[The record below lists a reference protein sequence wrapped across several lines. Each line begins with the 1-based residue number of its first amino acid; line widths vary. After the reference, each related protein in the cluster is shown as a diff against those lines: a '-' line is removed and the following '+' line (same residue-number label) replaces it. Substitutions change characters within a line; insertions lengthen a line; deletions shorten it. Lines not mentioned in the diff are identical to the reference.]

1 MYGVVR
7 DQVGQ
12 TVTAE
17 GAEVIL
23 LKGGV
28 EVGRTPITSSRV
40 DQNYELNMRIDQ
52 NRSGTT
58 FYTDKAVA
66 AGGLFSLVVSMNGAL
81 FYPIEVSGNLTAGK
95 GGERVKLDLT
105 LGEDEDK
112 DGLPDTWEAW
122 QLYQA
127 GLYPDAN
134 GDWDLSLIDRNGDF
148 DKDGQ
153 SNLLEYIAGT
163 FAGDA
168 TETFGLTIKEK
179 LPQSGMWGLSPPSPR
194 RVPAPRSSTAF
205 PSDEIDFPDPRFAAP
220 LRYRPRAVAEYDLH
234 PQDWVEFDLPPRRRH
249 ACHAGAAFRRLSRGH
264 RGLALESESDAGW
277 LHQHAAASQQR
288 HAGME
293 QVGARRSFGLADRPD
308 RPVGLSGEMLRGRIG
323 RNRPAADA
331 TKQHVGAQRREFP
344 RLPEQQGDGKFPD
357 LLELLCH
364 FPRRDCRECQDFQ
377 VRRRRAGSGQSAA
390 DFLSEP

>member
-1 MYGVVR
+1 MKHDLVKTPHLYRFLALYRVIGLMLLGTGVAHAFPPAPYYTMYGVVR

-28 EVGRTPITSSRV
+28 EVGRTPITSSRI
-40 DQNYELNMRIDQ
+40 DQNYELSMRIDQ

-81 FYPIEVSGNLTAGK
+81 FYPIEVSGSLTAGK

-105 LGEDEDK
+105 LGEDKDK

-127 GLYPDAN
+127 GRYP
-134 GDWDLSLIDRNGDF
+134 GDDGNWDLSLIDKGGDF

-168 TETFGLTIKEK
+168 TETFSLAIKEK
-179 LPQSGMWGLSPPSPR
+179 LPESVRLEFYGITGKVYTLESTLDMKTWT
-194 RVPAPRSSTAF
+194 RVPFAVGAPGIGNNAHQATGIGIVSAFTAPRTTTK
-205 PSDEIDFPDPRFAAP
+205 
-220 LRYRPRAVAEYDLH
+220 
-234 PQDWVEFDLPPRRRH
+234 EFY
-249 ACHAGAAFRRLSRGH
+249 RLS
-264 RGLALESESDAGW
+264 
-277 LHQHAAASQQR
+277 
-288 HAGME
+288 
-293 QVGARRSFGLADRPD
+293 
-308 RPVGLSGEMLRGRIG
+308 
-323 RNRPAADA
+323 
-331 TKQHVGAQRREFP
+331 
-344 RLPEQQGDGKFPD
+344 
-357 LLELLCH
+357 
-364 FPRRDCRECQDFQ
+364 
-377 VRRRRAGSGQSAA
+377 VR
-390 DFLSEP
+390 

>member
-1 MYGVVR
+1 MKFLAFSKLVLAASSLQAFPPAPYYTLYGVVR

-28 EVGRTPITSSRV
+28 EVGRTPITSSQIDR
-40 DQNYELNMRIDQ
+40 NYELNMRLDQ

-58 FYTDKAVA
+58 FYTEKAVA
-66 AGGLFSLVVSMNGAL
+66 AGGLFSLVVSMNGEL

-105 LGEDEDK
+105 LGDDLDK

-127 GLYPDAN
+127 GLYPDEN
-134 GDWDLSLIDRNGDF
+134 GEWDLSLIDPNGDF

-179 LPQSGMWGLSPPSPR
+179 LPESVRFEFYGITGKVYTIESTLDMQTWT
-194 RVPAPRSSTAF
+194 RVPFAVGAPGAGSSGYQASDVGIVSAFTTPRSGS
-205 PSDEIDFPDPRFAAP
+205 S
-220 LRYRPRAVAEYDLH
+220 
-234 PQDWVEFDLPPRRRH
+234 EF
-249 ACHAGAAFRRLSRGH
+249 FRLS
-264 RGLALESESDAGW
+264 
-277 LHQHAAASQQR
+277 
-288 HAGME
+288 
-293 QVGARRSFGLADRPD
+293 
-308 RPVGLSGEMLRGRIG
+308 
-323 RNRPAADA
+323 
-331 TKQHVGAQRREFP
+331 
-344 RLPEQQGDGKFPD
+344 
-357 LLELLCH
+357 
-364 FPRRDCRECQDFQ
+364 
-377 VRRRRAGSGQSAA
+377 VR
-390 DFLSEP
+390 

>member
-1 MYGVVR
+1 VVR

-28 EVGRTPITSSRV
+28 EVGRTPITSSRIE
-40 DQNYELNMRIDQ
+40 QNYELSMRIDQ

-95 GGERVKLDLT
+95 GSERVKLDLT
-105 LGEDEDK
+105 LGEDKDK
-112 DGLPDTWEAW
+112 DGLPDSWEAW

-127 GLYPDAN
+127 GYYPNEN
-134 GDWDLSLIDRNGDF
+134 GEWNLTLLDKGGDF

-163 FAGDA
+163 FAGDG

-179 LPQSGMWGLSPPSPR
+179 LPQSVRFEFYGITGKVYTIESTLDMKTWT
-194 RVPAPRSSTAF
+194 RVPFAVGAPGTGANGYQARDVGIVSAFTAPRSGTS
-205 PSDEIDFPDPRFAAP
+205 
-220 LRYRPRAVAEYDLH
+220 
-234 PQDWVEFDLPPRRRH
+234 EFY
-249 ACHAGAAFRRLSRGH
+249 RLS
-264 RGLALESESDAGW
+264 
-277 LHQHAAASQQR
+277 
-288 HAGME
+288 
-293 QVGARRSFGLADRPD
+293 
-308 RPVGLSGEMLRGRIG
+308 
-323 RNRPAADA
+323 
-331 TKQHVGAQRREFP
+331 
-344 RLPEQQGDGKFPD
+344 
-357 LLELLCH
+357 
-364 FPRRDCRECQDFQ
+364 
-377 VRRRRAGSGQSAA
+377 VR
-390 DFLSEP
+390 

>member
-1 MYGVVR
+1 MSYCFAHGWLFLIRHSCGYLALALLLTTGIASAFPPAPYYTLYGMVR

-23 LKGGV
+23 LKGGI
-28 EVGRTPITSSRV
+28 EVGRTPITSNRL
-40 DQNYELNMRIDQ
+40 DQSYELNLRIDQ

-66 AGGLFSLVVSMNGAL
+66 AGGLFSLVVSMNGEL

-105 LGEDEDK
+105 LGEDLDK

-127 GLYPDAN
+127 GLYPDEN
-134 GDWDLSLIDRNGDF
+134 GLWDLSLIDKNGDF

-153 SNLLEYIAGT
+153 SNLFEYIAGT

-179 LPQSGMWGLSPPSPR
+179 LPASVRFEFYGITGKVYTIESSLDMKTWT
-194 RVPAPRSSTAF
+194 RVPFSVGAPGAGSNAHQASDVGIVSAFTAPRGSGS
-205 PSDEIDFPDPRFAAP
+205 
-220 LRYRPRAVAEYDLH
+220 
-234 PQDWVEFDLPPRRRH
+234 EFY
-249 ACHAGAAFRRLSRGH
+249 RLS
-264 RGLALESESDAGW
+264 
-277 LHQHAAASQQR
+277 
-288 HAGME
+288 
-293 QVGARRSFGLADRPD
+293 
-308 RPVGLSGEMLRGRIG
+308 
-323 RNRPAADA
+323 
-331 TKQHVGAQRREFP
+331 
-344 RLPEQQGDGKFPD
+344 
-357 LLELLCH
+357 
-364 FPRRDCRECQDFQ
+364 
-377 VRRRRAGSGQSAA
+377 VR
-390 DFLSEP
+390 

>member
-1 MYGVVR
+1 MNFSLHLSPFRAVSSTPRVIRGCLAGMLMLCGAGFGWAFPPAPYYTLHGVVR

-28 EVGRTPITSSRV
+28 EVGRTPITSSRI
-40 DQNYELNMRIDQ
+40 DQNYELSMRIDQ

-81 FYPIEVSGNLTAGK
+81 FYPIEVSGSLTAGK

-105 LGEDEDK
+105 LGEDKDK

-127 GLYPDAN
+127 GRNP
-134 GDWDLSLIDRNGDF
+134 GDDGNWDLSLIDKGGDF

-168 TETFGLTIKEK
+168 TETFSLAIKEK
-179 LPQSGMWGLSPPSPR
+179 LPESVRLEFYGITGKVYTLESTLDMKTWT
-194 RVPAPRSSTAF
+194 RVPFAVGAPGIGNNAHQATGIGIVSAFTAPRTTTK
-205 PSDEIDFPDPRFAAP
+205 
-220 LRYRPRAVAEYDLH
+220 
-234 PQDWVEFDLPPRRRH
+234 EFY
-249 ACHAGAAFRRLSRGH
+249 RLS
-264 RGLALESESDAGW
+264 
-277 LHQHAAASQQR
+277 
-288 HAGME
+288 
-293 QVGARRSFGLADRPD
+293 
-308 RPVGLSGEMLRGRIG
+308 
-323 RNRPAADA
+323 
-331 TKQHVGAQRREFP
+331 
-344 RLPEQQGDGKFPD
+344 
-357 LLELLCH
+357 
-364 FPRRDCRECQDFQ
+364 
-377 VRRRRAGSGQSAA
+377 VR
-390 DFLSEP
+390 

>member
-1 MYGVVR
+1 MVFAGCSCLVCLFSGLIFVQVSGIAHAFPPAPSYTLYGMVR

-28 EVGRTPITSSRV
+28 EVGRTPITSNRLVQS
-40 DQNYELNMRIDQ
+40 YELNLRIDQ

-58 FYTDKAVA
+58 FYTEKAIA
-66 AGGLFSLVVSMNGAL
+66 AQGLFSLVVSMNGEL

-95 GGERVKLDLT
+95 GGERVNLDLT
-105 LGEDEDK
+105 LGEDKDK
-112 DGLPDTWEAW
+112 DGLPDVWEAW

-134 GDWDLSLIDRNGDF
+134 GEWDLSLIDPNGDF

-179 LPQSGMWGLSPPSPR
+179 LPESVRFEFYGITGKVYTIESSLDMQTWT
-194 RVPAPRSSTAF
+194 RVPFAVGAPGAGNNAHQASDVGIISAFTAPRGTTS
-205 PSDEIDFPDPRFAAP
+205 
-220 LRYRPRAVAEYDLH
+220 
-234 PQDWVEFDLPPRRRH
+234 EFY
-249 ACHAGAAFRRLSRGH
+249 RLS
-264 RGLALESESDAGW
+264 
-277 LHQHAAASQQR
+277 
-288 HAGME
+288 
-293 QVGARRSFGLADRPD
+293 
-308 RPVGLSGEMLRGRIG
+308 
-323 RNRPAADA
+323 
-331 TKQHVGAQRREFP
+331 
-344 RLPEQQGDGKFPD
+344 
-357 LLELLCH
+357 
-364 FPRRDCRECQDFQ
+364 
-377 VRRRRAGSGQSAA
+377 VR
-390 DFLSEP
+390 